1 VALSTKQLAKFDT
14 ALQEALDYRNAGRL
28 SEAEQVYRSIL
39 KRRPSHPGANSGLAH
54 TLNAQGKALE
64 AEALHRRVVA
74 VAPNSADA
82 HNDLAII
89 LFAQGKIEEAA
100 AACRTALALDPEMAE
115 AHINLA
121 LALSAQGLLSESHA
135 AFKRHA
141 ALVYGKPGI
150 PAGPA
155 LKIQHDQEQRQYLE
169 SAGSDANAAA
179 DLAGERVAGRAVNP
193 DVGDRIAAL
202 WQTSSPQFVVVDNFL
217 TDEALNRI
225 RRYCW
230 GAPVWKFANSAGYI
244 RALPEHGF
252 ACPLLLQIDE
262 EMRSVYQTILKQLP
276 LNYWWA
282 FKYETERLG
291 THVHADFAAVNVNYW
306 IAPDEANLDANTGG
320 LIIWDKPAPLE
331 WGYKEY
337 NCSPQAARDFLKQSS
352 AKSITVPHRG
362 NRAVIFNSNLFHETD
377 KISFKDGYM
386 NKRINITMLYGKRD
400 EQSTAPG
407 EAP

>member
-1 VALSTKQLAKFDT
+1 MSTKQLAKFDG
-14 ALQEALDYRNAGRL
+14 ALQDALDHRNAGRF

-54 TLNAQGKALE
+54 TLNAQGKMLE

-74 VAPNSADA
+74 VAPHSADA

-100 AACRTALALDPEMAE
+100 ASCRTALTLDPKMAE
-115 AHINLA
+115 AHINLGLA
-121 LALSAQGLLSESHA
+121 LAAQGLLSESHA

-141 ALVYGKPGI
+141 ALVYDKPGI

-155 LKIQHDQEQRQYLE
+155 LKIQHDQQQRQYLDG
-169 SAGSDANAAA
+169 ATSDANFAA
-179 DLAGERVAGRAVNP
+179 DLAGDRITGSAVNP
-193 DVGDRIAAL
+193 DVGDRIATL
-202 WQTSSPQFVVVDNFL
+202 WQTSSPQYVVIDNFL

-306 IAPDEANLDANTGG
+306 IAPDEANLDRDTGG

-331 WGYKEY
+331 WGYKQY
-337 NCSPQAARDFLKQSS
+337 NCSPQSARDFLKQAG
-352 AKSITVPHRG
+352 AKSVTVPHRG

-377 KISFKDGYM
+377 RISFKDGYT

-400 EQSTAPG
+400 EFSTTPEQTA
-407 EAP
+407 

>member
-1 VALSTKQLAKFDT
+1 MSSSTKQLAKFDM
-14 ALQEALDYRNAGRL
+14 ALQEAHNYRNAGRL
-28 SEAEQVYRSIL
+28 SEAEETYRSIL
-39 KRRPSHPGANSGLAH
+39 KRRPSHAEANTGLAH
-54 TLNAQGKALE
+54 TLNAQGKVLD
-64 AEALHRRVVA
+64 AEALYRRVVA

-89 LFAQGKIEEAA
+89 LFAQGKTGEAE
-100 AACRTALALDPEMAE
+100 AACRGALALDPGMTE

-121 LALSAQGLLSESHA
+121 LALAAQGRLAESHSS
-135 AFKRHA
+135 FKRHA
-141 ALVYGKPGI
+141 ALAYGNSAD
-150 PAGPA
+150 PAGPQ
-155 LKIQHDQEQRQYLE
+155 LKIQHDQEQRHYLD
-169 SAGSDANAAA
+169 SAGPDAISAL
-179 DLAGERVAGRAVNP
+179 DLEGERVTGKAVNP
-193 DVGDRIAAL
+193 SLRDSIAAL
-202 WQTSSPQFVVVDNFL
+202 WQTNSPQYVVIDNFL
-217 TDEALNRI
+217 TDEALARI

-262 EMRSVYQTILKQLP
+262 EMREVYSTILKQFP
-276 LNYWWA
+276 LLYWWA

-306 IAPDEANLDANTGG
+306 IAPDEANLDPDTGG
-320 LIIWDKPAPLE
+320 LIIWDKPAPLD

-337 NCSPQAARDFLKQSS
+337 NCSPQSARDFLKHTGAQSV
-352 AKSITVPHRG
+352 TVPHRG

-377 KISFKDGYM
+377 KISFKPGYM

-400 EQSTAPG
+400 EPPA
-407 EAP
+407 

>member
-1 VALSTKQLAKFDT
+1 MSTKQLAKLDG
-14 ALQEALDYRNAGRL
+14 ALQEALDHRNAGRL

-39 KRRPSHPGANSGLAH
+39 KRRPSHPGANSGLAN
-54 TLNAQGKALE
+54 TLNAQGKMLE

-74 VAPNSADA
+74 VAPHSADA

-100 AACRTALALDPEMAE
+100 ASCRTALTLDPEMAE

-121 LALSAQGLLSESHA
+121 LALAAQGLLSESHA

-155 LKIQHDQEQRQYLE
+155 LKIQHDQQQRQYLDG
-169 SAGSDANAAA
+169 AASDANFAA
-179 DLAGERVAGRAVNP
+179 DLAGDRVTGRAVNP

-202 WQTSSPQFVVVDNFL
+202 WQTSSPQYVVVDNFL

-306 IAPDEANLDANTGG
+306 IAPDEANLDRDTGG

-337 NCSPQAARDFLKQSS
+337 NCSPQSARDFLKQAG
-352 AKSITVPHRG
+352 AKSVTVPHRG

-377 KISFKDGYM
+377 KISFKDGYT

-400 EQSTAPG
+400 QFPTTPEQTT
-407 EAP
+407 